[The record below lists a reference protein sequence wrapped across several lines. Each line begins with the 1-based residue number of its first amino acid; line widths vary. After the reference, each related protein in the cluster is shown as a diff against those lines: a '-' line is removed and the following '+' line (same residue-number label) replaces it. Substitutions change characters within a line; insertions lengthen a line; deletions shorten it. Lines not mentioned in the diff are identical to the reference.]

1 MVATHLSRVLQ
12 TETAFDVLDCPCCGI
27 LHGVPSE
34 IIARR
39 RKDGQQ
45 TYCPNGH
52 TYSWQPSEAEK
63 LRQQVEQVAQERD
76 AAQAGA
82 AKLRAKAQRLEN
94 DLLDQV
100 RAMQKVQ
107 ARVHEGVCP
116 HCHRTF
122 KALARHM
129 AAQHPTGE
137 QDRASATTERATRG
151 GRMNRE

>member
-137 QDRASATTERATRG
+137 QDRAAATTERATRG
-151 GRMNRE
+151 GRMHRE